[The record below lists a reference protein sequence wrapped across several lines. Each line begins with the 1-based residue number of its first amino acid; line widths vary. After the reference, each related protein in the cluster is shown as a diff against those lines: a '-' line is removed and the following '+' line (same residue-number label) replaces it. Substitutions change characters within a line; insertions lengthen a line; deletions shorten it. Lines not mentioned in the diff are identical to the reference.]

1 MVPRVTK
8 ITHLADISVLRKW
21 EALFRGLRLF
31 IWGNPVVI
39 LCGQMKPCVAYIL
52 CSIHYFLE
60 TSLFYS
66 ILNGV
71 LVFKL
76 SVVHCCTRA
85 TISIQGQLYRYSYH
99 QISVTIHRRI
109 EHSTIKNT
117 KIKHVYSVAQVYV
130 ILWQNYLVPIFVS
143 YRSPCLLK
151 WFFVWSPDQNNS
163 RLQPLI
169 WIISPWL
176 LTNEWGCCQVFV
188 LSFKPIF
195 ACMKR
200 TMSTCFVAALR
211 TKCRPH

>member
-1 MVPRVTK
+1 MCSSAARWNLV
-8 ITHLADISVLRKW
+8 
-21 EALFRGLRLF
+21 
-31 IWGNPVVI
+31 
-39 LCGQMKPCVAYIL
+39 VAYIL

-143 YRSPCLLK
+143 YRSPSNQIKSNHFYCHITTAQVPWWVKFLRACSK
-151 WFFVWSPDQNNS
+151 QCKNKNS
-163 RLQPLI
+163 LHIDSTYLQTVQKTMCKIHVHILNI
-169 WIISPWL
+169 HS
-176 LTNEWGCCQVFV
+176 V
-188 LSFKPIF
+188 L
-195 ACMKR
+195 
-200 TMSTCFVAALR
+200 
-211 TKCRPH
+211 